1 MNDWMDVLL
10 KLGLLATVIGALA
23 YIGWRKEKA
32 SGDSDSDG
40 GWTSSDDSGWSS
52 DSSSDS
58 GGDSGGGGDGGGGD

>member
-10 KLGLLATVIGALA
+10 KLGLPFAAIGSLI
-23 YIGWRKEKA
+23 YIGWKKS
-32 SGDSDSDG
+32 SGNSDSDSDG

-58 GGDSGGGGDGGGGD
+58 GGDSGGGDGGGGD